1 LAELPGCALILTNV
15 SLHPFSVGCRKRS
28 HCCNSSLVAC
38 SPSHVGIYLGIPL
51 SVSNLKKDLKT
62 FDHSKIRYTPFHV
75 SQLYPNGC
83 DTSFWFDVW
92 YEEDCLADKF
102 PALLSHCKRT
112 DLSRSKKSS
121 LRGWSRD
128 LRRGCRRP

>member
-1 LAELPGCALILTNV
+1 M
-15 SLHPFSVGCRKRS
+15 
-28 HCCNSSLVAC
+28 
-38 SPSHVGIYLGIPL
+38 YLGIPL
-51 SVSNLKKDLKT
+51 SVGNLKKDLKT

-112 DLSRSKKSS
+112 DLSVQEVLTQGLAPGLAPRLSS
-121 LRGWSRD
+121 AVGHSQA
-128 LRRGCRRP
+128 